1 MAITAN
7 KSKKSAADVI
17 FTTVILTILI
27 IYTVSIFIVL
37 IWGFITSFKTNADF
51 NGNVLGLPSDPRYW
65 EGLTNTVKKI
75 NYERYLDALKFGNYI
90 EIFEKLKYTQEVS
103 YYPLFATKAVQIKA
117 IDVTF
122 FGMLGNTLYMAGL
135 ASLIQVLICYSTAYM
150 CAKYKFKFSSFI
162 YSLVII
168 MMTIPTIGT
177 TPAMIDLLQKL
188 NLYGRH
194 IGILIMR
201 AGFSGMYFL
210 VFHAFF
216 EGLPDSYTEAAEI
229 DGANQMDIF
238 LRIIIPLGINMIGTV
253 TLLLFVGNW
262 NDYNMSFVYMP
273 TVPTLAFG
281 IYAFAHL
288 NNRFNGVEKHPALQM
303 AGCFLTVTPIL
314 ILFIFLKDKLMG
326 NISAGGLKG

>member
-1 MAITAN
+1 MANIAT
-7 KSKKSAADVI
+7 KSKKSAADII
-17 FTTVILTILI
+17 FKSVILTILI
-27 IYTVSIFIVL
+27 VYTISIFIVL
-37 IWGFITSFKTNADF
+37 LWGLITSFKTNADF
-51 NGNVLGLPSDPRYW
+51 MGNVLGLPSDPRNW
-65 EGLTNTVKKI
+65 EGLTTAARKI
-75 NYERYLDALKFGNYI
+75 NYERYLEALKFGNYV
-90 EIFEKLKYTQEVS
+90 EIFEKLKYTQEIS

-122 FGMLGNTLYMAGL
+122 FGMLGNTLYMAGVVSIVQVITCYTVAYL
-135 ASLIQVLICYSTAYM
+135 A
-150 CAKYKFKFSSFI
+150 AKYKFKFSGFI
-162 YSLVII
+162 YGLVIV

-188 NLYGRH
+188 NLFGRH

-201 AGFSGMYFL
+201 INFGGMYFL
-210 VFHAFF
+210 VFYAFF

-229 DGANQMDIF
+229 DGANQMDVYI
-238 LRIIIPLGINMIGTV
+238 RIIIPLGINMIGTV
-253 TLLLFVGNW
+253 ALLYFVSNW

-288 NNRFNGVEKHPALQM
+288 NNRFNGIEKHPALQM
-303 AGCFLTVTPIL
+303 VGCFLTVTPIL
-314 ILFIFLKDKLMG
+314 ILFIFLKDRLMG